1 MAKSLDK
8 VLQSDG
14 SYKWELVEHTSE
26 SVVEQVKKSAKK
38 VVKPKPT
45 TSQTTT
51 TTTTTKE

>member
-26 SVVEQVKKSAKK
+26 ASREKAKK
-38 VVKPKPT
+38 PTKKPAKVKVLTEKPT
-45 TSQTTT
+45 
-51 TTTTTKE
+51 ED

>member
-1 MAKSLDK
+1 MPGSVDR

-26 SVVEQVKKSAKK
+26 SVVEQVKKPTKK
-38 VVKPKPT
+38 VVKAKPAP

-51 TTTTTKE
+51 TTTKE

>member
-26 SVVEQVKKSAKK
+26 ATTQQVKKPAKK
-38 VVKPKPT
+38 VTKAKVVTETPT
-45 TSQTTT
+45 
-51 TTTTTKE
+51 EN

>member
-26 SVVEQVKKSAKK
+26 AVTKQVKTPAKK
-38 VVKPKPT
+38 VVKAKTTT

-51 TTTTTKE
+51 TTTTKE

>member
-26 SVVEQVKKSAKK
+26 ATTQQVKKPAKK
-38 VVKPKPT
+38 VVKAKPAP

-51 TTTTTKE
+51 TTTKE

>member
-1 MAKSLDK
+1 MAKSIDK

-26 SVVEQVKKSAKK
+26 SVVEQVKKPAKK
-38 VVKPKPT
+38 AAKPKT
-45 TSQTTT
+45 TTTQTT

>member
-14 SYKWELVEHTSE
+14 SYKWELVEHASE
-26 SVVEQVKKSAKK
+26 AVTEQVKKSAKK
-38 VVKPKPT
+38 VVKAKTTT

-51 TTTTTKE
+51 TTTTKE

>member
-26 SVVEQVKKSAKK
+26 SVVEQVKKPAKK
-38 VVKPKPT
+38 VVKAKTTT
-45 TSQTTT
+45 TSETT